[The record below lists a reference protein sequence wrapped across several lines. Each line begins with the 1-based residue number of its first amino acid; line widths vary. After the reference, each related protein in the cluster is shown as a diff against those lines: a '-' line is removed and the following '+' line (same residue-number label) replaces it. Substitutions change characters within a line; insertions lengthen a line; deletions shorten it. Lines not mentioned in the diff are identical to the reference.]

1 MNKIYSILIRW
12 RSGLLVFLTHNMA
25 LPVLRFIR
33 RPKLF
38 PYSAAEL
45 HQLPKGTLGKDLIDF
60 LEARQLHLMP
70 HYAKHDIKHILLDYD
85 TTDEGEVCLQSFMLG
100 NRHLSFPVAA
110 TVLYGFVTMPEHWSK
125 FIAAYKR
132 GHKSIRISKWN
143 WFGLLHQPTLVLIAQ
158 INQPPNDTV

>member
-25 LPVLRFIR
+25 LPALRFIR
-33 RPKLF
+33 RPKRF
-38 PYSAAEL
+38 PYNVAAL
-45 HQLPKGTLGKDLIDF
+45 HQLPKGTLGKDLIEF
-60 LEARQLHLMP
+60 LEARQLQLMP

-100 NRHLSFPVAA
+100 NRNLSFPVAA
-110 TVLYGFVTMPEHWSK
+110 TVLYGFITMPEHWSK

-132 GHKSIRISKWN
+132 GRNSIRIASWN
-143 WFGLLHQPTLVLIAQ
+143 WFGLLHQPTLALIAQ
-158 INQPPNDTV
+158 INQLPNVTV

>member
-25 LPVLRFIR
+25 LPVLRYIR
-33 RPKLF
+33 RPKPF

-45 HQLPKGTLGKDLIDF
+45 HELPLGTLGKDLINF
-60 LEARQLHLMP
+60 LEARQLQLMP
-70 HYAKHDIKHILLDYD
+70 HYAKHDMKHILLDYD

-110 TVLYGFVTMPEHWSK
+110 TVLYGFATMPEHWTK
-125 FIAAYKR
+125 FIAAFKR
-132 GHKSIRISKWN
+132 GRKSIRIARWN
-143 WFGLLHQPTLVLIAQ
+143 WFGLLHQPTFALIAQ
-158 INQPPNDTV
+158 INTPPNDSV

>member
-1 MNKIYSILIRW
+1 MNKMYSILIRW

-25 LPVLRFIR
+25 LPVLRFVR
-33 RPKLF
+33 KPKRF

-45 HQLPKGTLGKDLIDF
+45 YQLPKGTLGNDLMHF
-60 LEARQLHLMP
+60 LEQKKLQLMP
-70 HYAKHDIKHILLDYD
+70 HYAKHDMKHILLNYD

-110 TVLYGFVTMPEHWSK
+110 TVLYGFITMPEHWSK

-132 GHKSIRISKWN
+132 GKKSIRLANWN
-143 WFGLLHQPTLVLIAQ
+143 WFELLQEPTIVLILK
-158 INQPPNDTV
+158 INHRSNDTV

>member
-33 RPKLF
+33 RPKPF
-38 PYSAAEL
+38 PYSAAAL
-45 HQLPKGTLGKDLIDF
+45 HQLPHGTLGKDLIDF
-60 LEARQLHLMP
+60 LEARQLQLMP
-70 HYAKHDIKHILLDYD
+70 HYAKHDMKHILLDYD

-110 TVLYGFVTMPEHWSK
+110 TVLYGFITMPEHWTK

-132 GHKSIRISKWN
+132 GRNSIPIAGWD
-143 WFGLLHQPTLVLIAQ
+143 WFGLLHQSTHALIAQ

>member
-1 MNKIYSILIRW
+1 MNKIYSTLISW

-33 RPKLF
+33 QPKLF

-45 HQLPKGTLGKDLIDF
+45 HQLPIGTLGNDLVHF
-60 LEARQLHLMP
+60 LEKRKLQLMP
-70 HYAKHDIKHILLDYD
+70 HYAKHDIKHILLNYD

-110 TVLYGFVTMPEHWSK
+110 TVLYGFITMPEYWSK
-125 FIAAYKR
+125 FIAAYRR
-132 GHKSIRISKWN
+132 GSESIRVANWN
-143 WFGLLHQPTLVLIAQ
+143 WFELLHEPTVALISK
-158 INQPPNDTV
+158 INHPANDTV

>member
-1 MNKIYSILIRW
+1 MYSLLIRW

-38 PYSAAEL
+38 PYTEAEL
-45 HQLPKGTLGKDLIDF
+45 HQLPKGILGKDLIDF
-60 LEARQLHLMP
+60 LEARQLQLMP

-125 FIAAYKR
+125 FIGAFKR
-132 GHKSIRISKWN
+132 GRKSIRIANWN
-143 WFGLLHQPTLVLIAQ
+143 WFALLQLPTQSLIAK
-158 INQPPNDTV
+158 INQPQNDSV